1 MLKLNRNEYLDK
13 LHACWLGKNIG
24 GTMGA
29 PYEGARWYIDI
40 DGFATKSGEP
50 MPNDD
55 LDLQL
60 VWLCAMEDV
69 GPELFNTNVLSEYW
83 LDWIPPHW
91 NEYGIC
97 KTNLRLGLLPPM
109 SGEVDNEKWKTSN
122 GAWIRSEIWASLAP
136 GAPDVAVKY
145 ATMDAMV
152 DHGISALRYSPQ
164 ASKALH
170 TLRATFESLSN
181 PRSQKFPRIL

>member
-1 MLKLNRNEYLDK
+1 MFQLNKNEYLDK

-29 PYEGARWYIDI
+29 PYEGTRHALDI
-40 DGFATKSGEP
+40 QGFITKSGEP

-60 VWLCAMEDV
+60 VWLCAMEDI
-69 GPELFNTNVLSEYW
+69 GADRLNANVLSEYW

-145 ATMDAMV
+145 AVMDAMV
-152 DHGISALRYSPQ
+152 DHGVS
-164 ASKALH
+164 
-170 TLRATFESLSN
+170 EGV
-181 PRSQKFPRIL
+181 